1 MIYAHSYL
9 LYKKKTRS
17 SVGLFPRWGGVGGT
31 YLRERGRK
39 LRDFLHSGESVCIP
53 LQNCDSSQFL
63 FCGHV
68 KSNRIQSRD

>member
-1 MIYAHSYL
+1 MLIVICCIRKRLVAA
-9 LYKKKTRS
+9 
-17 SVGLFPRWGGVGGT
+17 SVCFHVGGGVGGT